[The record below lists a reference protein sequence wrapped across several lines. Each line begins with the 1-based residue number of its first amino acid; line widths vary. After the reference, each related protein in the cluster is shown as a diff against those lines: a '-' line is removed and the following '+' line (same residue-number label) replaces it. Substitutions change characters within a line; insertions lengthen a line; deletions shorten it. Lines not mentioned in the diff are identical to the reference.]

1 MPVSDDVPLD
11 CFTKE
16 LRNALN
22 AIDNTLLLNKEFI
35 IKNLGSSA
43 LERFIFYY
51 YFYFSMNYKFSK
63 ILESTSIV
71 CQLGWVNKKIIIE
84 LFYINVKNN

>member
-1 MPVSDDVPLD
+1 LKIRKPIDAPTIVSNLCTVAIMPVSDDVPLD

-43 LERFIFYY
+43 LERWI
-51 YFYFSMNYKFSK
+51 
-63 ILESTSIV
+63 ST
-71 CQLGWVNKKIIIE
+71 
-84 LFYINVKNN
+84 